1 MRMSSFATWVKGLRR
16 HMRLKQAEFANR
28 TGVEQATVS
37 RWENGAEPEFENR
50 SQLNALAQEADYP
63 AFDSLRV
70 ATLPVKGYVGAGAE
84 VILFED
90 HPDHSNFD
98 DIEAPPGI
106 TDGIAL
112 IVRGDSMY
120 PKYEDGEVIVV
131 SKREYPLDSLLHEIC
146 YVQLADGRAYL
157 KILGRGSEK
166 GFYTLRSHN
175 APDITDVVV
184 DWAFPVEWVRP
195 RRRSARL

>member
-1 MRMSSFATWVKGLRR
+1 MRMATFASWVKGLRQQ
-16 HMRLKQAEFANR
+16 MRLTQGQFASR
-28 TGVEQATVS
+28 AGVEQATVS

-50 SQLNALAQEADYP
+50 TQLNMLANEAGYP
-63 AFDSLRV
+63 AFDTLRP
-70 ATLPVKGYVGAGAE
+70 ATIPVKGYVGAGAE

-120 PKYEDGEVIVV
+120 PKYEDGEVIVC
-131 SKREYPLDSLLHEIC
+131 STREYTLDTLLHETC
-146 YVQLADGRAYL
+146 YVKLMDGRAYL

-175 APDITDVVV
+175 APDIQDVVI
-184 DWAFPVEWVRP
+184 DWAYPVEWVRP
-195 RRRSARL
+195 RRRSGR